1 MRVWLQAYIAF
12 CTRCRNFAVQSDCR
26 TLNYIILT
34 SSGRLC
40 YLPKFVECCVVT
52 KIQKRSL
59 RSCQNLEDVA
69 TITRSLNSKTYYALN
84 HHMINAFLPYKM
96 QCWLATRLAKKLHF
110 NSVLFLASLFDSN
123 EVCTWTSIFAGSLCL
138 HSLGLV
144 IWAGH
149 GSEHHS
155 EQLFKQRPPA
165 IDSKQ
170 YK

>member
-12 CTRCRNFAVQSDCR
+12 CTHCRNFAVQSDCR

-69 TITRSLNSKTYYALN
+69 TITRSLNSKMYYALN
-84 HHMINAFLPYKM
+84 NHMISAFLPYKT
-96 QCWLATRLAKKLHF
+96 QYWLAIRLAESCTLT
-110 NSVLFLASLFDSN
+110 LCCFLASLF
-123 EVCTWTSIFAGSLCL
+123 EMKFAHELVFLQVVCVSTL
-138 HSLGLV
+138 
-144 IWAGH
+144 
-149 GSEHHS
+149 
-155 EQLFKQRPPA
+155 
-165 IDSKQ
+165 
-170 YK
+170 